1 MTNTAHKLLD
11 QLMDEEKK
19 NLVEQ
24 QIDKLKTDIL
34 DMVFNKQEHFLQD
47 RFVYARM
54 WTNCFFVIFVVGTLS
69 LHFSSPEKPFLKVH
83 GQL

>member
-34 DMVFNKQEHFLQD
+34 DMVVNKQEHFLQD
-47 RFVYARM
+47 RFVYA
-54 WTNCFFVIFVVGTLS
+54 
-69 LHFSSPEKPFLKVH
+69 SSPTLLHEVQQGHFFRSLREVEGQCHKVTF
-83 GQL
+83 